1 MYTRICAALSKLSL
15 QFAAVGLVVIL
26 FCVLYMVI
34 GRYVFNEMPAWAER
48 LALLL
53 TLYVTLLS
61 TAVSVRDAGHIGL
74 ESFLVLAPEWL
85 RLKLEYVIHILLII
99 FGALMLYFGITLAV
113 AFWGESIPTLEWAP
127 DGLRRLPLALCGGLM
142 ILFSIEHI
150 IALVKGIE
158 VEPSW
163 H

>member
-15 QFAAVGLVVIL
+15 RFAAVGLVVIL

-99 FGALMLYFGITLAV
+99 F
-113 AFWGESIPTLEWAP
+113 
-127 DGLRRLPLALCGGLM
+127 
-142 ILFSIEHI
+142 
-150 IALVKGIE
+150 
-158 VEPSW
+158 
-163 H
+163 

>member
-1 MYTRICAALSKLSL
+1 MYTRICATLSKLSL
-15 QFAAVGLVVIL
+15 QFAAAGLIVIL
-26 FCVLYMVI
+26 FCVLYMVV
-34 GRYVFNEMPAWAER
+34 GRYVFNNMPSWAER

-99 FGALMLYFGITLAV
+99 FGAIMLYFGITLTV
-113 AFWGESIPTLEWAP
+113 AFWGETIPTLEWAP

-150 IALVKGIE
+150 IALAKGIE